1 MQVGLQSTLEL
12 IDILQPKRI
21 VLLGINAFR
30 QIEKAIGN
38 NGKVEYSAVCSNVKS
53 QVGRINQIPT
63 VCVPHPSGQWEV
75 SNKFISMFIFLHGLA
90 EITNKK
96 NVVKPLKDVV
106 EIMQTEMRS
115 WQELIVIKEVSDE

>member
-38 NGKVEYSAVCSNVKS
+38 NGKVEYSTVYSNVKS